1 MNTYTVTPVRV
12 DEIRVGDSL
21 LVEGRPR
28 DVGRVVEVDV
38 PVKSLLNFLS
48 RRRTRVYDVAGDMI
62 GEADLDSTAY
72 LLPGGEGGV
81 EQVPADELQ
90 ALREAVARV
99 TDSSAADDRAVAV
112 AAAALIAAL
121 DDASAPDEPDPDT
134 DTDTEATDEDEEA
147 DDEEA

>member
-1 MNTYTVTPVRV
+1 MNTYTVTPVSV
-12 DEIRVGDSL
+12 AEIRVGDSL

-38 PVKSLLNFLS
+38 PVKSLVNFLS
-48 RRRTRVYDVAGDMI
+48 RRRTRVYDADGDLI
-62 GEADLDSTAY
+62 GEADNDSTAY

-99 TDSSAADDRAVAV
+99 TDSSAAGDRAVVV

-121 DDASAPDEPDPDT
+121 DDADAQSEPDP
-134 DTDTEATDEDEEA
+134 DTEATDEDEEA

>member
-1 MNTYTVTPVRV
+1 MNTYTVTPVSV
-12 DEIRVGDSL
+12 AEIRIGDSL

-28 DVGRVVEVDV
+28 TVGRVVEVDV

-48 RRRTRVYDVAGDMI
+48 RRCTRVYDADGDLI

-72 LLPGGEGGV
+72 LLPDGEGGV
-81 EQVPADELQ
+81 EQVPVDELQ

-112 AAAALIAAL
+112 AATTLISAL
-121 DDASAPDEPDPDT
+121 DDADAQGEPDT
-134 DTDTEATDEDEEA
+134 DTEDTEATDEDEGA
-147 DDEEA
+147 GDEEA

>member
-1 MNTYTVTPVRV
+1 MNTYVVTPVRV
-12 DEIRVGDSL
+12 AEIRVGDAL

-38 PVKSLLNFLS
+38 PVKSLLCFLS
-48 RRRTRVYDVAGDMI
+48 QRRTRVYDADGDLI
-62 GEADLDSTAY
+62 GEADNDSTAY

-99 TDSSAADDRAVAV
+99 TDSSADDDRAVAV
-112 AAAALIAAL
+112 AATTLISAL
-121 DDASAPDEPDPDT
+121 DDADAPDEPDPDAE
-134 DTDTEATDEDEEA
+134 DTEDTDEDEEA

>member
-1 MNTYTVTPVRV
+1 MNTYTVTPVSV
-12 DEIRVGDSL
+12 AEIRVGDSL

-28 DVGRVVEVDV
+28 TVGRVVEVDV

-48 RRRTRVYDVAGDMI
+48 RRRTRVYDADGDLI

-81 EQVPADELQ
+81 ELAPADELQ
-90 ALREAVARV
+90 ALRETVARV
-99 TDSSAADDRAVAV
+99 TDSSAADDRAVAL
-112 AAAALIAAL
+112 AATTLISAL
-121 DDASAPDEPDPDT
+121 DDADAPDEPNT
-134 DTDTEATDEDEEA
+134 DTEDTEATDEDEEA

>member
-1 MNTYTVTPVRV
+1 MSTYVVTPVSV
-12 DEIRVGDSL
+12 AEIRVGDSL

-38 PVKSLLNFLS
+38 PVKSFIGFDS
-48 RRRTRVYDVAGDMI
+48 CRRTRVYDADGGLI
-62 GEADLDSTAY
+62 GEADNDSTAY

-112 AAAALIAAL
+112 AATTLIAAL
-121 DDASAPDEPDPDT
+121 DDADAQGEPDT
-134 DTDTEATDEDEEA
+134 DTEDTEATDEDEEA

>member
-1 MNTYTVTPVRV
+1 MNTYTVTPVSV
-12 DEIRVGDSL
+12 AEIRVGDAL

-28 DVGRVVEVDV
+28 TVGRVVEADA
-38 PVKSLLNFLS
+38 PIKSLIGFDARPRARL
-48 RRRTRVYDVAGDMI
+48 YDTDGALI

-112 AAAALIAAL
+112 AATTLISAL
-121 DDASAPDEPDPDT
+121 DDADAQGEPDPDT
-134 DTDTEATDEDEEA
+134 KDTEATDEDEEA

>member
-1 MNTYTVTPVRV
+1 MNTFVVTPVSV

-38 PVKSLLNFLS
+38 PVKSFIGFDS
-48 RRRTRVYDVAGDMI
+48 CRRTRVYDVAGDMI

-72 LLPGGEGGV
+72 LLPGGEGGA

-99 TDSSAADDRAVAV
+99 TDSSAADDRAVAL
-112 AAAALIAAL
+112 AATTLIAAL
-121 DDASAPDEPDPDT
+121 DDADAPDEPDP
-134 DTDTEATDEDEEA
+134 DTEATDEDEEA

>member
-1 MNTYTVTPVRV
+1 MNTYSVTPVSV
-12 DEIRVGDSL
+12 AEIRVGDAL

-48 RRRTRVYDVAGDMI
+48 RRRIRVYDADGDLI

-121 DDASAPDEPDPDT
+121 DDADAQSEPDP
-134 DTDTEATDEDEEA
+134 DTEATDEDEEA

>member
-1 MNTYTVTPVRV
+1 MNTYVVTPVSV
-12 DEIRVGDSL
+12 AEIRVGDAL

-28 DVGRVVEVDV
+28 TVGRVVEVDV
-38 PVKSLLNFLS
+38 PVKSLLCFLS
-48 RRRTRVYDVAGDMI
+48 QRRTRVYDVDGDLI
-62 GEADLDSTAY
+62 GEADNDSTAY

-90 ALREAVARV
+90 ALREAVART

-112 AAAALIAAL
+112 AAAALISAL
-121 DDASAPDEPDPDT
+121 DDADAPDEPD
-134 DTDTEATDEDEEA
+134 TDTEDTEDTDEDEEA

>member
-1 MNTYTVTPVRV
+1 MNTYTVTPVSV
-12 DEIRVGDSL
+12 AEIRVGDSL

-28 DVGRVVEVDV
+28 TVGRVVEVDV

-48 RRRTRVYDVAGDMI
+48 RRRTRVYDTDGALI

-72 LLPGGEGGV
+72 LLPDGEGGV
-81 EQVPADELQ
+81 ELAPADELQ

-99 TDSSAADDRAVAV
+99 TDSSAADDRAVAL
-112 AAAALIAAL
+112 AATTLIAAL
-121 DDASAPDEPDPDT
+121 DDASAPGEPDT
-134 DTDTEATDEDEEA
+134 DTEDTEATDEDEEA

>member
-1 MNTYTVTPVRV
+1 MNTYVVTPVSV
-12 DEIRVGDSL
+12 AEIRVGDSL

-28 DVGRVVEVDV
+28 TVGRVVEVDV
-38 PVKSLLNFLS
+38 PVKSLLAFLS
-48 RRRTRVYDVAGDMI
+48 QRRTRVYDADGDLI

-72 LLPGGEGGV
+72 LLPGGEGGM

-99 TDSSAADDRAVAV
+99 TDSSAADDRAVAL
-112 AAAALIAAL
+112 AATTLIAAL
-121 DDASAPDEPDPDT
+121 DDASAPGEPDT
-134 DTDTEATDEDEEA
+134 DTEDTEATDEDEEA

>member
-1 MNTYTVTPVRV
+1 MNTYVVTPVSV
-12 DEIRVGDSL
+12 DEIRVGDAL

-38 PVKSLLNFLS
+38 PVKTFLS
-48 RRRTRVYDVAGDMI
+48 FISQRRTRVYDTDGDLI
-62 GEADLDSTAY
+62 GEADNDSTAY
-72 LLPGGEGGV
+72 LLPDGEGGV

-112 AAAALIAAL
+112 AATTLISAL
-121 DDASAPDEPDPDT
+121 DDADAPDEPDT
-134 DTDTEATDEDEEA
+134 DTEDTEATDEDEEA

>member
-1 MNTYTVTPVRV
+1 MNTYVVTPVSV
-12 DEIRVGDSL
+12 AEIRVGDAL

-28 DVGRVVEVDV
+28 TVGRVVEVDV

-48 RRRTRVYDVAGDMI
+48 RRRTRVYDTDGDLI
-62 GEADLDSTAY
+62 GEADNDSTAY
-72 LLPGGEGGV
+72 LLPDGEGGV
-81 EQVPADELQ
+81 ELAPADALQ

-99 TDSSAADDRAVAV
+99 TDSSADDDRAVAV
-112 AAAALIAAL
+112 AATTLISAL
-121 DDASAPDEPDPDT
+121 DDADAQGEPDT

>member
-1 MNTYTVTPVRV
+1 MNTYVVTPVRV

-48 RRRTRVYDVAGDMI
+48 RRRTRVYDAGGGLI

-112 AAAALIAAL
+112 AATALIAAL
-121 DDASAPDEPDPDT
+121 DDADAQGEPDT
-134 DTDTEATDEDEEA
+134 DTEDTEATDEDEEA

>member
-1 MNTYTVTPVRV
+1 MNTYTVTPVSV
-12 DEIRVGDSL
+12 AEIRIGDSL

-28 DVGRVVEVDV
+28 TVGRVVEVDV

-48 RRRTRVYDVAGDMI
+48 QRRTRVYDGDLI
-62 GEADLDSTAY
+62 GEADNDSTAY
-72 LLPGGEGGV
+72 LLPDGEGGV

-112 AAAALIAAL
+112 AATTLISAL
-121 DDASAPDEPDPDT
+121 DDADAPDEPDPDAE
-134 DTDTEATDEDEEA
+134 DTEDTDEDEEA

>member
-1 MNTYTVTPVRV
+1 MNTYTVTPVSV
-12 DEIRVGDSL
+12 AEIRVGDSL
-21 LVEGRPR
+21 IVEGRPR

-38 PVKSLLNFLS
+38 PVKGFLS
-48 RRRTRVYDVAGDMI
+48 FISQRRTRVYDADGDLI

-72 LLPGGEGGV
+72 LLPSGEGGV

-99 TDSSAADDRAVAV
+99 TDSSAADDRAVAL
-112 AAAALIAAL
+112 AAAALISAL
-121 DDASAPDEPDPDT
+121 DDAGAPGEPDT
-134 DTDTEATDEDEEA
+134 DAEDTEATDEDEGA